1 MHAHRYKHAH
11 TLARPFSHA
20 AILLL
25 LHIISITSGYDRTG
39 SESVSH
45 MAQRQR
51 DELHELERAK
61 RRAQLEQERQRELLE
76 RGRRFKIEQ
85 AEAYRRAQADAARR
99 RQQELMAAAPDPHS
113 AESQLVERR
122 ESDREFKVVLPS
134 QVFFCVFSRFPP
146 QISRCFLLVH
156 NHHVHN
162 NNKRTQPPP
171 LTTTPTTTTTT
182 ISFTPP
188 PPPAQE
194 KLYEVL
200 MMDDALGAGKRIG
213 LGTTFDGRVSLKC
226 SPAAVYLVPNIKRAH
241 KSSVLDK
248 AKEWRLNE
256 VRACDGAWVGGLVGV
271 SACVCVCVGGGGRQR
286 AYVHRSVCRER
297 DI

>member
-1 MHAHRYKHAH
+1 MHACTPIQARTHTHLRAH
-11 TLARPFSHA
+11 SLTLPSSYFFTFYPSPRDH
-20 AILLL
+20 
-25 LHIISITSGYDRTG
+25 TG

-61 RRAQLEQERQRELLE
+61 RHAQLEQERQRELLE

-134 QVFFCVFSRFPP
+134 QVFLFVFSCFFP
-146 QISRCFLLVH
+146 QISRCFFFARSQS
-156 NHHVHN
+156 HVHN

-171 LTTTPTTTTTT
+171 LTTPTTTTTT
-182 ISFTPP
+182 TPP
-188 PPPAQE
+188 HPTTTTC
-194 KLYEVL
+194 
-200 MMDDALGAGKRIG
+200 AGETVRSSH
-213 LGTTFDGRVSLKC
+213 DG
-226 SPAAVYLVPNIKRAH
+226 
-241 KSSVLDK
+241 
-248 AKEWRLNE
+248 
-256 VRACDGAWVGGLVGV
+256 
-271 SACVCVCVGGGGRQR
+271 
-286 AYVHRSVCRER
+286 
-297 DI
+297 

>member
-146 QISRCFLLVH
+146 PDISLFFARSQSPCPQQQQT
-156 NHHVHN
+156 NS
-162 NNKRTQPPP
+162 
-171 LTTTPTTTTTT
+171 TTTTHHHTHHHHYHHLLHPTTTTC
-182 ISFTPP
+182 
-188 PPPAQE
+188 
-194 KLYEVL
+194 
-200 MMDDALGAGKRIG
+200 AGETVRSSH
-213 LGTTFDGRVSLKC
+213 DG
-226 SPAAVYLVPNIKRAH
+226 
-241 KSSVLDK
+241 
-248 AKEWRLNE
+248 
-256 VRACDGAWVGGLVGV
+256 
-271 SACVCVCVGGGGRQR
+271 
-286 AYVHRSVCRER
+286 
-297 DI
+297 